1 MRKGVLSAE
10 KKANIS
16 PGPLRSQAVVREPGT
31 QPSALFGMALHIC
44 ALLFDEPLSTFLPI
58 SRSFLL

>member
-10 KKANIS
+10 KKAHTS
-16 PGPLRSQAVVREPGT
+16 PGPLRSQEVVREPRT
-31 QPSALFGMALHIC
+31 QPSALFGFTLHIC
-44 ALLFDEPLSTFLPI
+44 ALLFDEPLSIFLPI